1 MRNPHEWVW
10 TIFQDSLIR
19 TTKSL
24 SRCSRDSRNRTT
36 SGATGNF
43 PSFVLR
49 SCSRSPRLDRSAN
62 KFQNTWTSETIADP
76 VDKQENKSLSRR
88 RTSNT
93 IPGTRKKKRSLFSFP
108 FRRAP
113 YSRWRG
119 EPTPML
125 RQKEYTGRGGTSARD
140 ASERNRANA
149 THARIHASSYLVEW
163 HVHAKGEA
171 TRGTP

>member
-1 MRNPHEWVW
+1 MQDVPKMRS
-10 TIFQDSLIR
+10 II
-19 TTKSL
+19 
-24 SRCSRDSRNRTT
+24 T
-36 SGATGNF
+36 SISEPISVTRHFFRHRILF
-43 PSFVLR
+43 PS
-49 SCSRSPRLDRSAN
+49 PRSAN